1 MTEMVL
7 CVPSNKIWYPDGFTL
22 LFGDDVAANHHIYEL
37 LDNYATLEPRNE
49 VEDNIDFKQFIV
61 YVIVSKGDCWYKYQR
76 AGGDDRLIDRYS
88 IGIGGHVNLQDM
100 RDADYDTVH
109 AIEGAVRRELGEE
122 IVIPDWDKIKNL
134 IWLGV
139 INDNSDRVGQ
149 VHLGIVIELVVDEGN
164 VYVAEDN
171 LVHGGFE
178 NINTIQE
185 NIDKYESWSQI
196 LIDLLGE

>member
-7 CVPSNKIWYPDGFTL
+7 CVPSNKIRYPDGFTL

-149 VHLGIVIELVVDEGN
+149 VHLGVVIELVVDEGN

-171 LVHGGFE
+171 LAHGGFE